1 MLCYG
6 ENLKGNILTV
16 LTASGTY
23 EVVLEN
29 LNLLV
34 ISDLET
40 AIDEEFVMDIFID
53 NKELHISDMNIVRF
67 IEVRKIV

>member
-23 EVVLEN
+23 EVVLEK

-67 IEVRKIV
+67 IEIRKIV

>member
-23 EVVLEN
+23 EVVLEK

-53 NKELHISDMNIVRF
+53 NKELHISDMNIVTF

>member
-23 EVVLEN
+23 EVVLEK

-53 NKELHISDMNIVRF
+53 NKELHISEMNIVTF

>member
-23 EVVLEN
+23 EVVLEK